1 MKPFMYILS
10 HISDHL
16 SMDLVQ
22 NPRCSLAKVQSINQS
37 FYIHEHA
44 ITCVY
49 CVSISVNSC
58 NVQCSRVPFYIR
70 KLNEIHIPVNKHRVT
85 YPKP

>member
-10 HISDHL
+10 HIDHL

-44 ITCVY
+44 ITCILCEY
-49 CVSISVNSC
+49 IGKFM
-58 NVQCSRVPFYIR
+58 QCTMFKGAILYKKI
-70 KLNEIHIPVNKHRVT
+70 K
-85 YPKP
+85 

>member
-1 MKPFMYILS
+1 MYILS

-44 ITCVY
+44 ITCVFGKFM
-49 CVSISVNSC
+49 
-58 NVQCSRVPFYIR
+58 QCTMFKGAILYKKI
-70 KLNEIHIPVNKHRVT
+70 K
-85 YPKP
+85 